1 MLSNTLSFS
10 CYSSLHHRTLFEL
23 NNELAIRLTSEQ
35 QLEYFL
41 PQLADKNRDNIAQYD
56 TSLSGQWKS
65 VFFTFQDLD
74 GVFTL
79 STHFGSEAAND
90 AVDRNPTVEYA
101 GTISS
106 ITIGE
111 GFNGFLQ
118 DIQVYVPK
126 LQSANSQ
133 VVIPTEA
140 SFLPQCLCSNEYP
153 LISQRETQCTM
164 INQSASAMR

>member
-1 MLSNTLSFS
+1 MLSNPLSFS

-41 PQLADKNRDNIAQYD
+41 PQLADKNRDNIALYD
-56 TSLSGQWKS
+56 ASLSGQWKS
-65 VFFTFQDLD
+65 VFFTFQDSD
-74 GVFTL
+74 GVLTL
-79 STHFGSEAAND
+79 STHFGIESAND

-118 DIQVYVPK
+118 DIRVYDPE
-126 LQSANSQ
+126 LQTMDSR

-140 SFLPQCLCSNEYP
+140 SFLPQCLCPSEHP
-153 LISQRETQCTM
+153 LISQSETQCTVM
-164 INQSASAMR
+164 DQSASIMR